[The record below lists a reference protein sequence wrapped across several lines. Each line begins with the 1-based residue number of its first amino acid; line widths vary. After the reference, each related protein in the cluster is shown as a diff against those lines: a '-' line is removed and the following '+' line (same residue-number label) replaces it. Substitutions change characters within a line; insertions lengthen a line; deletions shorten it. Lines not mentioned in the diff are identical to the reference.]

1 MAGRQD
7 IVLAPVSLPAP
18 SSGPNPADIICAV
31 WDPTPSN
38 IIMRHIAAA
47 GVLGAVVITMLA
59 MPAPVVNPQTT
70 VTLCPVSVLAVPSPT
85 TLVMAAVTPQT
96 TPTSPS
102 PTSIKLYAWDA
113 TPANIIMQGVPT
125 PLPSLPTVQMTLLGQ
140 PPNAVA
146 PPVTL
151 TMFGFG
157 GPFTPGA
164 VITRSISQV
173 CNVGAAA
180 AGVSTSRAQAVCV
193 GPVGIVVA
201 PTTVEKEEET
211 YAGKIG
217 AVANGLPTTVICAKA
232 QFVGGSVAA
241 GPATVKAISRD
252 GQTTVGVVSRGAT
265 AIKASGI
272 IGGLAGTVSAGAS
285 TATARVAYTAKIGAV
300 ATSSPPETEREV
312 DVGKAGAVAGGV
324 SAVVTRNIL
333 SSAVGAVADGL
344 SVSSTYAVPHIVS
357 MVTDIG
363 VVSGLA
369 PETLAGTAIMA
380 NIGAV
385 AIGASTTRI
394 PVDAKRP
401 TMAALTAPVTTASL
415 LVASLGV
422 VMTTPTTSIS
432 LSVSPTGA
440 TLSTQV
446 TSWQLL

>member
-1 MAGRQD
+1 MAGQQD
-7 IVLAPVSLPAP
+7 IVLAPVTSPAP
-18 SSGPNPADIICAV
+18 PSRPNPADIICAV

-38 IIMRHIAAA
+38 IIMRPIAAA

-85 TLVMAAVTPQT
+85 MLVMAAVTPQT

-125 PLPSLPTVQMTLLGQ
+125 PLLSLPTVQMTLLAQ
-140 PPNAVA
+140 SPPSVA

-157 GPFTPGA
+157 GPFTSGA
-164 VITRSISQV
+164 VITQSISQV

-217 AVANGLPTTVICAKA
+217 SVSGVASTSTVR
-232 QFVGGSVAA
+232 
-241 GPATVKAISRD
+241 SRD
-252 GQTTVGVVSRGAT
+252 GQTVGSVSTGSITAEAISRDSQTLVGVVSRGAT
-265 AIKASGI
+265 AIKTSEVI
-272 IGGLAGTVSAGAS
+272 SGLAGTVSAGAS

-333 SSAVGAVADGL
+333 SSAVGAVADGS
-344 SVSSTYAVPHIVS
+344 SVSSTYAAPHIVS

-380 NIGAV
+380 DIGAV
-385 AIGASTTRI
+385 AVGASTTRI

-401 TMAALTAPVTTASL
+401 TMVTLTAPA
-415 LVASLGV
+415 
-422 VMTTPTTSIS
+422 TSIS